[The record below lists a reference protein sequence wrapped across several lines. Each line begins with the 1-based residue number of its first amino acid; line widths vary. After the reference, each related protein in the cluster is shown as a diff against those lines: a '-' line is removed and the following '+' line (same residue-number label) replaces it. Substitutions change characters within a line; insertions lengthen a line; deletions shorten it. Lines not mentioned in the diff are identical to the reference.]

1 MSAEDKNKAD
11 KLNIQL
17 MIGNHMHPITIRREL
32 EEVFRKAAKKINDKL
47 SRYRESYP
55 NLSYERCMSITLLDF
70 AVYAL
75 QAENSAATQPYDD
88 VVKQLTAEIE
98 QALAKQQPQDQD
110 EA

>member
-17 MIGNHMHPITIRREL
+17 MIGNQMHPITIRREL

-75 QAENSAATQPYDD
+75 QAENNASTQPYDD
-88 VVKQLTAEIE
+88 VVKRLTAEIE
-98 QALAKQQPQDQD
+98 QTLMTEQAEGEDKD
-110 EA
+110 

>member
-1 MSAEDKNKAD
+1 MNAEEKNKAD

-17 MIGNHMHPITIRREL
+17 MIGNQMHPITIRREL

-75 QAENSAATQPYDD
+75 QAENSASTQPYDD

-98 QALAKQQPQDQD
+98 QTLKTEQAKDDKQD
-110 EA
+110 